1 MSRMLL
7 GLCGVVFPARPGRC
21 LLCVAVLLHTIAPLA
36 ADRTEAQHLAE
47 AARPS
52 AAPQQRQDERL
63 PVYEGRVDM
72 VMLSVTVTNSDGVPV
87 TGLTR
92 DDFVVREDGSVRDVV
107 VVLDPTD
114 APIDLALLMDFSGS
128 MQDFAEEERRNAL
141 ALLDQLSEDDCV
153 YYQPFEI
160 GLGSRYWGSPRD
172 PRLRELVSAAP
183 GESGTALYDAVAETM
198 FRLQYDRKRC
208 DSLPSSALSTRQE
221 GTRRKALVVVT
232 DGFDQDSILS
242 FPHLLGA
249 ARQAEVPVFPVAVG
263 PVNTDM
269 AILRERAL
277 DDRRHRSWFGRTRIE
292 TFRFASQIRELAEAT
307 GGQMINGGAT
317 PETLR
322 EAYGEILRWLRASY
336 AIGYYTEAV
345 DVSSEDFELPV
356 WYEVEVRVRPKGLSV
371 HARPGYYR
379 SPLKTEKSRLHVEA
393 AANLLAEQKHS
404 EALAELDF
412 AIRADRYLWESY
424 FYRGGALSLLGD
436 LPSAQH
442 AFLQAASLNPGHG
455 RAHELACLASLE
467 MEDYEVAW
475 EQAIRAHQAGIDM
488 TVELEQL
495 RQLTA
500 PPSDLEDRLSARR
513 ISIVADLPADPRTQA
528 AVRRVLRQIRSAFAD
543 SLGVGLTDNNDLA
556 EYLLLISS
564 EGWARE
570 NLRDVKVKLS
580 LAAREGEG
588 VESRRMTLATLD
600 DQEHVSAQ
608 IERYVRALE
617 AWLLER

>member
-7 GLCGVVFPARPGRC
+7 GLCGAVFPAPPGRC
-21 LLCVAVLLHTIAPLA
+21 LLCVAVLLNTIAPLA

-72 VMLSVTVTNSDGVPV
+72 VMLSVTVTDSDGVPV

-92 DDFVVREDGSVRDVV
+92 DDFVVREDGSVRDVI
-107 VVLDPTD
+107 VVLDPAN
-114 APIDLALLMDFSGS
+114 APIDIALLMDFSES

-141 ALLDQLSEDDCV
+141 ALLDQLSADDCV

-183 GESGTALYDAVAETM
+183 GTGGTALYDAVAETM
-198 FRLQYDRKRC
+198 VRLQYDRKRC
-208 DSLPSSALSTRQE
+208 ESLQASASRTQQE
-221 GTRRKALVVVT
+221 GTRRRALVIVT
-232 DGFDQDSILS
+232 DGFDQDSILPFS
-242 FPHLLGA
+242 HLLAA
-249 ARQAEVPVFPVAVG
+249 ARQAEVPVFPVVVG
-263 PVNTDM
+263 VVGRDLSR
-269 AILRERAL
+269 LRSLAHRAQFSDSRYVKTWERAK
-277 DDRRHRSWFGRTRIE
+277 H
-292 TFRFASQIRELAEAT
+292 IRQLAEET
-307 GGQMINGGAT
+307 GGQMINGGGT

-322 EAYGEILRWLRASY
+322 EAYGELQRWLRASY
-336 AIGYYTEAV
+336 AIGYYTDPIDANSA
-345 DVSSEDFELPV
+345 DLELPV
-356 WYEVEVRVRPKGLSV
+356 WHEVEVRVRPDGLSA
-371 HARPGYYR
+371 HARPGYYK
-379 SPLKTEKSRLHVEA
+379 SPQNTAKSRFHIEVAIDLM
-393 AANLLAEQKHS
+393 AEEQPS
-404 EALAELDF
+404 EALVELDF

-424 FYRGGALSLLGD
+424 FHRGGTLTLLGD
-436 LPSAQH
+436 LQGAQK
-442 AFLQAASLNPGHG
+442 AFLKAAALNPGNG
-455 RAHELACLASLE
+455 KAHQLACMASIE
-467 MEDYEVAW
+467 VEDHEAAW

-488 TVELEQL
+488 TFELEQL
-495 RQLTA
+495 RQRTA
-500 PPSDLEDRLSARR
+500 PPSDLEEYLNARH
-513 ISIVADLPADPRTQA
+513 ISIVPDLPADPRTQA
-528 AVRRVLRQIRSAFAD
+528 AVRRILRQIRSALAD
-543 SLGVGLTDNNDLA
+543 SPGIGLTDDNDLA

-564 EGWARE
+564 EGWARAT
-570 NLRDVKVKLS
+570 LSDVKVKLS

-588 VESRRMTLATLD
+588 VESRRMTIATLD